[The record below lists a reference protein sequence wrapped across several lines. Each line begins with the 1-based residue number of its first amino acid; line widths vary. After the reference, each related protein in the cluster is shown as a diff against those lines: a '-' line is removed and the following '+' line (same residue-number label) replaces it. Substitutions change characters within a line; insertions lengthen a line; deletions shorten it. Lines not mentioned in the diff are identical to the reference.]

1 MIPSGLLAGIR
12 VLDLSQYVPGP
23 YAARLLSD
31 YGAEVVKIEPP
42 DGDPARQLAPLD
54 DGGLSPL
61 WKAMNAGKTIVTLDL
76 KSAGGAEAFAALLP
90 RADVLIESYR
100 PGVLER
106 LGFSRERLVAL
117 NPKLIHAAL
126 SGYGQTGPWRL
137 RTGHDVNYMA
147 TAGALALSGAVDG
160 PVMAFPPTADFAS
173 AIQTAMAVCA
183 ALVRRARTGEGA
195 FLDLSLTETVLAWQ
209 HPWLVMAAK
218 EPRGGRATMMLNGGA
233 AYYNIYRTRDGRFVT
248 LGAIEPKFW
257 ANFCTSVGR
266 TDWIARQ
273 NEAMPQTALIEAV
286 AALFGTRAAAQW
298 EDLLGPVDCC
308 FAVVLDADEV
318 AVHPQIAA
326 RTQAGGPGLPR
337 VEDAGTILARW
348 TR

>member
-1 MIPSGLLAGIR
+1 MLPGLLAGIR

-23 YAARLLSD
+23 YAARLLAEC
-31 YGAEVVKIEPP
+31 GAEVAKIEPP

-54 DGGLSPL
+54 DDGLSPL
-61 WKAMNAGKTIVTLDL
+61 WKAMNAGKTVVALDL
-76 KSAGGAEAFAALLP
+76 KSAEGASVFAELLP

-100 PGVLER
+100 PGVLGR
-106 LGFSRERLVAL
+106 LGFSRERLMAL

-147 TAGALALSGAVDG
+147 TAGALALSGTADR

-173 AIQTAMAVCA
+173 SIQTALAVCA
-183 ALVRRARTGEGA
+183 ALVRRGRSGEGA

-209 HPWLVMAAK
+209 HPWLAMAAK
-218 EPRGGRATMMLNGGA
+218 EPRDGRATMMLNGGA

-248 LGAIEPKFW
+248 LGAIEAKFW
-257 ANFCTSVGR
+257 ANFCAAVGH

-273 NEAMPQTALIEAV
+273 TEPLPQHMLIEAV
-286 AALFGTRAAAQW
+286 AALFATRSAAQW
-298 EDLLGPVDCC
+298 EELLGPVDCC
-308 FAVVLDADEV
+308 FAIVLDAGEV
-318 AVHPQIAA
+318 AAHPQIAA
-326 RTQAGGPGLPR
+326 RAQTGGLGLLH